1 MTGRI
6 CFIFFLVASAFNT
19 FAQRFEKL
27 TNFTAEK
34 PIHYAAIDRP
44 GELYLIFGD
53 STISRYGTSG
63 ALMAS
68 GQLPF
73 KPDVFD
79 PRDGSRLYAF
89 NRKQAQYIFFAPFFS
104 LQNPPLTL
112 DSAFVIEP
120 FLACSSGDRDI
131 VIIDEADWSLK
142 KVNLRSNRLLFESML
157 SDSSASLSKVSFI
170 REYQNLLF
178 MLQPD
183 RGIMIFNMLG
193 HHLRTIDVVGAR
205 HFNFLGEEVYY
216 PRGNRLIL
224 FDLFTAES
232 RAIDLPY
239 FADFALLTD
248 ERLYLVKGQNV
259 DVFLVKP

>member
-1 MTGRI
+1 MKGRLGVI
-6 CFIFFLVASAFNT
+6 VFFLSMALNT
-19 FAQRFEKL
+19 FAQQFEKL
-27 TNFTAEK
+27 ITFSVEK
-34 PIHYAAIDRP
+34 PVHYAAVDRP
-44 GELYLIFGD
+44 GELYLIFTD
-53 STISRYGTSG
+53 STISRYDASG
-63 ALMAS
+63 SLMAS

-89 NRKQAQYIFFAPFFS
+89 NRKHAQYIFFAPFFS

-120 FLACSSGDRDI
+120 FLACSSGDRDM

-142 KVNLRSNRLLFESML
+142 KVNLRNNRVLFESML
-157 SDSSASLSKVSFI
+157 SDSSASLSKVNFI

-193 HHLRTIDVVGAR
+193 HHLRTIEAVGAR

-216 PRGNRLIL
+216 PRGKQLVL

-232 RAIDLPY
+232 RVIDLPY
-239 FADFALLTD
+239 TADFALLTD
-248 ERLYLVKGQNV
+248 ERLYLVKDQKI